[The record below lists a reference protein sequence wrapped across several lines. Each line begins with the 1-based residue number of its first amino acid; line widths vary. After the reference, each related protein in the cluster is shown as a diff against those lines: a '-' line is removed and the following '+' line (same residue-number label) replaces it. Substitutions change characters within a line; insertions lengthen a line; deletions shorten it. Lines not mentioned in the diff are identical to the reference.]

1 MGLFAWRSNAVV
13 KIYFCKA
20 ADEHESF
27 EHWFFGGIMIR
38 KLTIGD
44 FEKVEPMMAALHKI
58 HVENRS
64 DFYSENAHPLTKKE
78 FKAMLKDKN
87 KIALTFAENGE
98 IAGIALATI
107 KDRTVRSIYI
117 DAIFVLEPF
126 RRRGIATRLFRQIQ
140 DTASEIG
147 AERMDLMVWAF
158 NAPALAF
165 YKSLGMQEQR
175 IVLEKHV
182 KETDDAICVF

>member
-27 EHWFFGGIMIR
+27 EQLLFGGIMIR
-38 KLTIGD
+38 KLTISD

-64 DFYSENAHPLTKKE
+64 DFYSENAHPITKKE
-78 FKAMLKDKN
+78 CKAMLKDKN

-147 AERMDLMVWAF
+147 AERMDLWYGRLMRRHWRFINPWA
-158 NAPALAF
+158 
-165 YKSLGMQEQR
+165 
-175 IVLEKHV
+175 
-182 KETDDAICVF
+182 

>member
-1 MGLFAWRSNAVV
+1 
-13 KIYFCKA
+13 
-20 ADEHESF
+20 
-27 EHWFFGGIMIR
+27 MIR
-38 KLTIGD
+38 ELTIDD

-78 FKAMLKDKN
+78 YKAMLKDKN

-117 DAIFVLEPF
+117 DAIIVLEPF
-126 RRRGIATRLFRQIQ
+126 RRRGIATSLFRQIQ

-165 YKSLGMQEQR
+165 YKSLGMKEQR
-175 IVLEKHV
+175 IVLEKQV
-182 KETDDAICVF
+182 KETD

>member
-1 MGLFAWRSNAVV
+1 
-13 KIYFCKA
+13 
-20 ADEHESF
+20 
-27 EHWFFGGIMIR
+27 MIR
-38 KLTIGD
+38 ELTISD

-64 DFYSENAHPLTKKE
+64 DFYSENAQ
-78 FKAMLKDKN
+78 
-87 KIALTFAENGE
+87 IALTFAENGE

-107 KDRTVRSIYI
+107 KNRTVRSIYI

-165 YKSLGMQEQR
+165 YKSLGMKEQR
-175 IVLEKHV
+175 IVLEKQV
-182 KETDDAICVF
+182 K